1 MEPPIGAVSGY
12 KDASVLTIS
21 DGAGVESRLLK
32 LRGDH
37 INPWKLAT
45 LLSNPRSR
53 SQPAAPCGPLFCYSD
68 DVLNGG
74 G

>member
-32 LRGDH
+32 L
-37 INPWKLAT
+37 
-45 LLSNPRSR
+45 
-53 SQPAAPCGPLFCYSD
+53 
-68 DVLNGG
+68 
-74 G
+74 